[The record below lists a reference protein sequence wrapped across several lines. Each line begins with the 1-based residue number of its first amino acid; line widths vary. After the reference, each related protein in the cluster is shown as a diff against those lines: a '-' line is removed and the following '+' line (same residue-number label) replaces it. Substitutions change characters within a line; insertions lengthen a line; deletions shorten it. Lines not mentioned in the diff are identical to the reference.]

1 MVFWVFCTL
10 HKKDYL
16 YSIIYIFNDFAIKIA
31 KAKKRVR
38 VNNNNCKY
46 EITFNDNFCNGIL
59 KVGNVIIGT
68 VKI

>member
-16 YSIIYIFNDFAIKIA
+16 YSIFYIFNDFVIKIA

-46 EITFNDNFCNGIL
+46 EITFNDNSCNEIL